1 MLGPHQQLD
10 ILDERDP
17 VAGPLLV
24 SIILHLSLVAFLVL
38 GWYWMN
44 RARETLGDLNPA
56 GGPAYAVSAVSK
68 IPIPQ
73 PDAPPNPVAADTK
86 STVPVAPAKQ
96 EVEKKQPEP
105 DKNAFEIAEKK
116 KKQAPLPLHQQQYMQ
131 PAPKNQVYSQA
142 RTAVSSP
149 MYGGQSGAG
158 QVGIGANSPLGTRL
172 GWYAEIV
179 RQRIAQQ
186 WITNGLDART
196 QQGPAIV
203 SFVIMRDGSIR
214 SVQVVQGSGNPN
226 IDNTAQRAVYQASP
240 LPALPPQVTDSY
252 ISAQFTFNLR

>member
-1 MLGPHQQLD
+1 MAAQHQHGD

-17 VAGPLLV
+17 LTAPFLFSVLV
-24 SIILHLSLVAFLVL
+24 HLSLAGSLVF

-68 IPIPQ
+68 VPIPQ
-73 PDAPPNPVAADTK
+73 HEAPPNPVAADTK
-86 STVPVAPAKQ
+86 SMVPVAPAKQ
-96 EVEKKQPEP
+96 DVEKQLPQP
-105 DKNAFEIAEKK
+105 DKNAFEIAERN
-116 KKQAPLPLHQQQYMQ
+116 KKQAPQPLHQQQYMQ
-131 PAPKNQVYSQA
+131 PAPKNQVYSQT

-149 MYGGQSGAG
+149 LYGAQSGAG
-158 QVGIGANSPLGTRL
+158 QVGIGPNSPLGTRL

-186 WITNGLDART
+186 WMTNGLDART
-196 QQGPAIV
+196 QQGPAVV
-203 SFVIMRDGSIR
+203 SFSIMRDGTIR
-214 SVQVVQGSGNPN
+214 NVQVLQGSGNPN

-240 LPALPPQVTDSY
+240 LPPLPPQVTDSY
-252 ISAQFTFNLR
+252 VPAQFTFNLR